1 MNWKLVTVVI
11 ISFIL
16 IVTCYLTL
24 DMQKYFITKK
34 DSLKEPELDL
44 NTKKIKINISKEE
57 DLKKIKIPDN
67 HVIYYFP
74 SKCPNYKEEFF
85 LTETD
90 EGLDKYY
97 VPEEG
102 YVIIIK
108 KDHKWTK
115 DPDFV
120 YWKLENL

>member
-44 NTKKIKINISKEE
+44 NTKKIKI
-57 DLKKIKIPDN
+57 
-67 HVIYYFP
+67 
-74 SKCPNYKEEFF
+74 F
-85 LTETD
+85 LNF
-90 EGLDKYY
+90 K
-97 VPEEG
+97 
-102 YVIIIK
+102 
-108 KDHKWTK
+108 
-115 DPDFV
+115 
-120 YWKLENL
+120 